1 MVGFTPPER
10 RDRSVGLLSK
20 KTPVATVRVAFL
32 DGQQASVDTWI
43 ESTDR
48 QERAYLNLLLFLMYY
63 ARVLFFLSFRD
74 TAEELVDWM
83 DDAVKALAATPD
95 EVPED
100 LAGDWRLAEGDG
112 IEPRAVWSGTLY
124 TLKPGEYR
132 CSDEKPA
139 EPHDADAQRSVL
151 LYLQHLTE
159 TLPALE
165 RAYLALG
172 ITGMHEYYRD
182 IQHWNTTKALHP
194 APAYGIDY
202 ARSILERRT

>member
-1 MVGFTPPER
+1 M
-10 RDRSVGLLSK
+10 GLLSK
-20 KTPVATVRVAFL
+20 KTPVATVRVTLL
-32 DGQQASVDTWI
+32 DGERARVDTWL
-43 ESTDR
+43 ESADR
-48 QERAYLNLLLFLMYY
+48 QERAYLTLLLFLMYY

-74 TAEELVDWM
+74 TAEELIGWM

-95 EVPED
+95 EAPAD
-100 LAGDWRLAEGDG
+100 LAHGWRLTNEEAT
-112 IEPRAVWSGTLY
+112 EPRATWSGTLY

-139 EPHDADAQRSVL
+139 DPEDADGQRSVL
-151 LYLQHLTE
+151 LYLQHLAE

-202 ARSILERRT
+202 ARSILERRA